1 MQPIFNALL
10 VLPGIALVAAL
21 GLGVAAAAEAPEVSA
36 GRRIAERNCGEC
48 HATGTTGESR
58 QADAPPFRTLSGRFD
73 VARLPLAL
81 EDGMLVGHPRMPL
94 IQLDADEVDALT
106 AFLKSFAAGQP
117 AAPTRH
123 CGSTCV

>member
-1 MQPIFNALL
+1 MQSRFMTLL
-10 VLPGIALVAAL
+10 VLPSIALVVALSLGGAA
-21 GLGVAAAAEAPEVSA
+21 GAEAPEVSA

-58 QADAPPFRTLSGRFD
+58 QADAPAFRTLSRRFD

-81 EDGMLVGHPRMPL
+81 ENGMLVGHPHMPL

-106 AFLKSFAAGQP
+106 AFLKSFAAEQP
-117 AAPTRH
+117 EPKKG
-123 CGSTCV
+123 CGRKCG